1 MAFEKVWRESL
12 IFKLNQNYIFG
23 NLLNLS
29 HEFLRNRKERVLL
42 KVSYWSDVRAGV
54 PKGSILDPL
63 LFLTYIKD
71 LSVLSLNAKLFAD
84 DTSLIPLRDL
94 EKINS
99 WAFQWKMSFNP
110 DHKKQAQ
117 EVIFSRT
124 SRAISHF
131 PRH

>member
-23 NLLNLS
+23 NLINLS

-84 DTSLIPLRDL
+84 DTSL
-94 EKINS
+94 
-99 WAFQWKMSFNP
+99 FY
-110 DHKKQAQ
+110 
-117 EVIFSRT
+117 VIHDSNT
-124 SRAISHF
+124 STRLGKDK
-131 PRH
+131 